1 MIELRAAGGSAAGMD
16 GVVRA
21 NEGICMRACRRFCL
35 MGVTTR
41 QTFRRYC
48 PPATS
53 PLHTPLL
60 TPQCVYSLLL
70 FPSIISTLCSSAHN
84 SPSRLCSTSHHIH
97 PFLHLTLTPPPSRFL
112 PHTPLHISCNPSIL
126 HSTFYTLTPTA
137 HFTPFPHCPH
147 PAIAAESR
155 GFPLHW
161 ERGPAETRDQLS
173 VSVMAQG
180 GNGRLS
186 PCAGNA

>member
-1 MIELRAAGGSAAGMD
+1 
-16 GVVRA
+16 
-21 NEGICMRACRRFCL
+21 MRI
-35 MGVTTR
+35 
-41 QTFRRYC
+41 
-48 PPATS
+48 
-53 PLHTPLL
+53 
-60 TPQCVYSLLL
+60 
-70 FPSIISTLCSSAHN
+70 FPSLVPKSTPAIHTRAVLVPVHTAPLISTLCSSAHN

-97 PFLHLTLTPPPSRFL
+97 PFLHDPHPPPSRFL

-173 VSVMAQG
+173 VSVMARG